1 MASDWPGSDRIS
13 GNSHTCQSVR
23 YGFLPQTSTILLGL
37 DPCLWSV
44 DFLNFRTLRELSMSR
59 SIGNCIADS
68 LDLCVGYAERL
79 LKDVTAENFGRQAS
93 PGGTPIDSNHPAFVL
108 GHLALYA
115 PRILRDLGVEA
126 TAVPAGFDAVFS
138 KDAKCADDPQATIYP
153 PMESVKAVFFE
164 GYRAASAALR
174 AAADDT
180 FQRPNPNPGRLAELF
195 PSLGSMHAFYCGGH
209 MMMHLGQLSAWR
221 RMAGLGA
228 A

>member
-1 MASDWPGSDRIS
+1 
-13 GNSHTCQSVR
+13 
-23 YGFLPQTSTILLGL
+23 
-37 DPCLWSV
+37 
-44 DFLNFRTLRELSMSR
+44 MSR
-59 SIGNCIADS
+59 SVGNCIADS

-79 LKDVTAENFGRQAS
+79 LKDVTTENFGRFAA
-93 PGGTPIDSNHPAFVL
+93 PGGVPVDSNHPAFVL

-115 PRILRDLGVEA
+115 PRILRDLGAPVP
-126 TAVPAGFDAVFS
+126 AVPAGFDAVFS
-138 KDAKCADDPQATIYP
+138 KDAKCVDDPAASIYP
-153 PMESVKAVFFE
+153 TMDAVKAVFFD

-174 AAADDT
+174 AASDDT
-180 FQRPNPNPGRLAELF
+180 FQQPNPNPGRLAELF

>member
-1 MASDWPGSDRIS
+1 MNR
-13 GNSHTCQSVR
+13 
-23 YGFLPQTSTILLGL
+23 ST
-37 DPCLWSV
+37 
-44 DFLNFRTLRELSMSR
+44 
-59 SIGNCIADS
+59 GNCIADS

-79 LKDVTAENFGRQAS
+79 LKDVTADNFARLAS

-115 PRILRDLGVEA
+115 PRILRDLGAEA
-126 TAVPAGFDAVFS
+126 AAIPEGFEAVFS
-138 KDAKCADDPQATIYP
+138 KDAKCVDDPEAMIYP
-153 PMESVKAVFFE
+153 AMDSVRTVFIE

-174 AAADDT
+174 AAADET

>member
-1 MASDWPGSDRIS
+1 LL
-13 GNSHTCQSVR
+13 SHSV
-23 YGFLPQTSTILLGL
+23 FCTVES
-37 DPCLWSV
+37 
-44 DFLNFRTLRELSMSR
+44 FMSR
-59 SIGNCIADS
+59 SVGNCIADS

-79 LKDVTAENFGRQAS
+79 LKDVTTENFGRFAA
-93 PGGTPIDSNHPAFVL
+93 PGGVPVDSNHPAFVL

-115 PRILRDLGVEA
+115 PRILRDLKAPVP
-126 TAVPAGFDAVFS
+126 AVPAGFDAVFS
-138 KDAKCADDPQATIYP
+138 KDAKCVDDPAASIYP
-153 PMESVKAVFFE
+153 TMDAVKAAFFD

-174 AAADDT
+174 ATSDDT
-180 FQRPNPNPGRLAELF
+180 FQQPNPNPGRLAELF